1 MKREGRNKGSKGK
14 VGSGKSQVGTS
25 PFQLPPFPFSLP
37 ALLAVARGDEPA
49 DLVLAN
55 GHIINVFT
63 GQVQRA
69 NVAIKD
75 GRIAGVGP
83 EYTKALEC
91 YDLGGQY
98 ILPGFIDG
106 HIHIESSLLSMHEFA
121 RLALIHG
128 TTTVIA
134 DPHEIANVLGRAG
147 VKYMLKASDGVVL
160 DVLLMAPSC
169 VPSTSM
175 ETSGATISAKD
186 TAVLLKLPR
195 VIGLAEMM
203 NYPGAAFGD
212 KEVLAK
218 MQTAKDSGKP
228 IDGHAPGVVGQLLQ
242 AYIAAGVGSDH
253 ECIGPH
259 EALEKLGAGMRVM
272 VREGSAAKNMTGLL
286 PIVNDFNMRRC
297 CFVTDDKHPE
307 ELLHHGYL
315 DATLRKAVSQGMNPA
330 AAVQMVT
337 LNPAE
342 YFGLKDRGAIAPGYI
357 ADLAVVGELPRFNVR
372 MVFKNG
378 RPVAQDRKLLVKLPE
393 VKDKSVAGTVNIG
406 SLTAKSFVIKAQD
419 ELARV
424 IRIVPDQIITEKHV
438 LAPTVQKGLV
448 VADTERDILKLAVIE
463 RHKGSG
469 RIGLGLV
476 SGFSLK
482 KGALGTTVAHDSH
495 NIIIVG
501 TNDADMLRAA
511 KELKR
516 MGGGF
521 VAVANGKVAGAL
533 ALPIAG
539 LMSDRPAEEVAENLK
554 KLLDKAHVWGSRLAN
569 PFVTLSF
576 LALPVIPEL
585 KLTDRGLVDVSQ
597 FKVVPLF
604 E

>member
-1 MKREGRNKGSKGK
+1 MKAEHRKPKIE
-14 VGSGKSQVGTS
+14 
-25 PFQLPPFPFSLP
+25 

-55 GHIINVFT
+55 AQVVNVFT
-63 GQVQRA
+63 GHIAHA
-69 NVAIKD
+69 NVAVKD

-91 YDLGGQY
+91 YDLAGQY
-98 ILPGFIDG
+98 VLPGFIDG
-106 HIHIESSLLSMHEFA
+106 HIHIESSLLSMREFA

-128 TTTVIA
+128 TTTVVA
-134 DPHEIANVLGRAG
+134 DPHEIANVLGVPG
-147 VKYMLKASDGVVL
+147 VKYMLQASEGMPL
-160 DVLLMAPSC
+160 EVLLMAPSC

-175 ETSGATISAKD
+175 ETSGATVSARD
-186 TAVLLKLPR
+186 TADLLKLPR

-203 NYPGAAFGD
+203 NYPGVAFGD

-218 MQTAKDSGKP
+218 LAAAKDAGKP

-259 EALEKLGAGMRVM
+259 EAMEKLDAGMRVM

-286 PIVNDFNMRRC
+286 PVINDFCLRRC
-297 CFVTDDKHPE
+297 CLVTDDKHPE

-315 DATLRKAVSQGMNPA
+315 DDTLRKAVSQGMSPA

-342 YFGLKDRGAIAPGYI
+342 YFGLKDKGAVAPGYV
-357 ADLAVVGELPRFNVR
+357 ADLVVVGELPRFNVR
-372 MVFKNG
+372 MVLKNG
-378 RPVAQDRKLLVKLPE
+378 KPVVQDRKLLVKLPE
-393 VKDKSVAGTVNIG
+393 FKDRNVTGTVNIG
-406 SLTAKSFVIKAQD
+406 NLTAKSFAIAVQG
-419 ELARV
+419 ELARI
-424 IRIVPDQIITEKHV
+424 IRLVPDQIITEKHI
-438 LAPTVQKGLV
+438 LAPTVEKGLV
-448 VADTERDILKLAVIE
+448 VADTERDILKLAVVE
-463 RHKGSG
+463 RHRASG

-476 SGFSLK
+476 TGFGLK

-501 TNDADMLRAA
+501 TNDNDMLKAA

-516 MGGGF
+516 LGGGM
-521 VAVANGKVAGAL
+521 VAVAGGKVAASL
-533 ALPIAG
+533 PLPIAG
-539 LMSDRPAEEVAENLK
+539 LMSDRPAEEVAESLS
-554 KLLDKAHVWGSRLAN
+554 KLLAKAQVWGSRLAN
-569 PFVTLSF
+569 PFMALSF

-597 FKVVPLF
+597 FKTVSLF
-604 E
+604 ED

>member
-1 MKREGRNKGSKGK
+1 MKGK
-14 VGSGKSQVGTS
+14 GRKKSHKPGTG
-25 PFQLPPFPFSLP
+25 LP

-55 GHIINVFT
+55 GQVVNVFT
-63 GQVQRA
+63 GQVRGA
-69 NVAIKD
+69 NVAVKD

-83 EYTKALEC
+83 EYRKALEC
-91 YDLGGQY
+91 YDLAGQY
-98 ILPGFIDG
+98 VLPGFIDG
-106 HIHIESSLLSMHEFA
+106 HIHIESSLLPMREFA

-134 DPHEIANVLGRAG
+134 DPHEIANVLGVAG
-147 VKYMLKASDGVVL
+147 VKYLLKASEGL
-160 DVLLMAPSC
+160 PLEVLLMAPSC
-169 VPSTSM
+169 VPSTNM
-175 ETSGATISAKD
+175 ETSGAAVSAKD
-186 TAVLLKLPR
+186 TAGLLRLPR

-203 NYPGAAFGD
+203 NYPGVVHGD
-212 KEVLAK
+212 GEVLAK
-218 MQTAKDSGKP
+218 LLAAKDAGKP

-253 ECIGPH
+253 ESIGPH

-272 VREGSAAKNMTGLL
+272 VREGSAAKNLTGLL
-286 PIVNDFNMRRC
+286 PVVSDFNMRRC

-315 DATLRKAVSQGMNPA
+315 DATLRKAVAQGMRPA

-342 YFGLKDRGAIAPGYI
+342 YFGLKDKGAVAPGYA
-357 ADLAVVGELPRFNVR
+357 ADLVVVGDLARFNVR
-372 MVFKNG
+372 MVLKNG
-378 RPVAQDRKLLVKLPE
+378 RPVAQDRRLLAKLPDT
-393 VKDKSVAGTVNIG
+393 KDKGVTGTVNVG
-406 SLTAKSFVIKAQD
+406 SLTAKSFAIKVQG
-419 ELARV
+419 ELCRV

-438 LAPTVQKGLV
+438 LAPTVQKGMV
-448 VADTERDILKLAVIE
+448 VADTERDLLKLAVID
-463 RHKGSG
+463 RHRASG

-495 NIIIVG
+495 NIVIVG
-501 TNDADMLRAA
+501 TNDPDMLKAA

-521 VAVANGKVAGAL
+521 VAVAGGKVAAAL
-533 ALPIAG
+533 PLPIAG
-539 LMSDRPAEEVAENLK
+539 LMSDRPAEEVAEGLK

-585 KLTDRGLVDVSQ
+585 KLTDRGLVDVAQ
-597 FKVVPLF
+597 FKIVSLF

>member
-1 MKREGRNKGSKGK
+1 MKAERKRPRDMECRSKAPAFPAK
-14 VGSGKSQVGTS
+14 RQPCCRS
-25 PFQLPPFPFSLP
+25 PKIES
-37 ALLAVARGDEPA
+37 LLAVARGDEPA

-55 GHIINVFT
+55 GHVVNVFT
-63 GQVQRA
+63 GQIQHA
-69 NVAIKD
+69 NVAIKE

-83 EYTKALEC
+83 EYTKGLEC
-91 YDLGGQY
+91 YDLADQFV
-98 ILPGFIDG
+98 LPGFIDG
-106 HIHIESSLLSMHEFA
+106 HIHIESSLLSLHEFA

-128 TTTVIA
+128 TTTVVA
-134 DPHEIANVLGRAG
+134 DPHEIANVLGMAG
-147 VKYMLKASDGVVL
+147 VRYMLKASEGLQL
-160 DVLLMAPSC
+160 DVLVMAPSC
-169 VPSTSM
+169 VPSTNM
-175 ETSGATISAKD
+175 ETSGATISARD
-186 TAVLLKLPR
+186 TAALLKLPR

-203 NYPGAAFGD
+203 NYPGVAYAD

-218 MQTAKDSGKP
+218 LQAAKEAGKP

-286 PIVNDFNMRRC
+286 PIVNEFNARRC

-315 DATLRKAVSQGMNPA
+315 DATLRKAVSQGMSPA

-342 YFGLKDRGAIAPGYI
+342 YFGFKDRGAIAPGYA
-357 ADLAVVGELPRFNVR
+357 ADLVVVGELPRFNVR

-393 VKDKSVAGTVNIG
+393 LKDKSVTGTVNIG
-406 SLTAKSFVIKAQD
+406 SLTARSLAIKAQG
-419 ELARV
+419 ELARI
-424 IRIVPDQIITEKHV
+424 IRIVPDQIITEKHI
-438 LAPTVQKGLV
+438 LAPTMQKGLV

-476 SGFSLK
+476 SGFGLK

-495 NIIIVG
+495 NVIIVG
-501 TNDADMLRAA
+501 TNDADILKAA

-521 VAVANGKVAGAL
+521 VAVAGGKVAAAL

-539 LMSDRPAEEVAENLK
+539 LMSDRPAEEVAENLT

-597 FKVVPLF
+597 FKVVSLF
-604 E
+604 EG

>member
-1 MKREGRNKGSKGK
+1 MKVEGRR
-14 VGSGKSQVGTS
+14 KSHKPGAG
-25 PFQLPPFPFSLP
+25 LP

-55 GHIINVFT
+55 GHVVNVFT
-63 GQVQRA
+63 GQVRVA
-69 NVAIKD
+69 NVAVKD

-83 EYTKALEC
+83 EYRKATEC
-91 YDLGGQY
+91 YDLAGQY
-98 ILPGFIDG
+98 VLPGFIDG
-106 HIHIESSLLSMHEFA
+106 HIHIESSLLPMREFA
-121 RLALIHG
+121 RLALVHG

-134 DPHEIANVLGRAG
+134 DPHEIANVLGVAG
-147 VKYMLKASDGVVL
+147 VKYMLEASEGL
-160 DVLLMAPSC
+160 PLEVLLMAPSC
-169 VPSTSM
+169 VPSTNM

-186 TAVLLKLPR
+186 TAGLLKLPR

-203 NYPGAAFGD
+203 NYPGVVYGD
-212 KEVLAK
+212 GDVLAK
-218 MQTAKDSGKP
+218 LLAAKDAGKP

-253 ECIGPH
+253 ESIGPH

-286 PIVNDFNMRRC
+286 PVVSDFNMRRC

-315 DATLRKAVSQGMNPA
+315 DATLRKAVAQGMRPV

-342 YFGLKDRGAIAPGYI
+342 YFGLKDKGAVAPGYA
-357 ADLAVVGELPRFNVR
+357 ADLVVVGDLARFNVR
-372 MVFKNG
+372 MVLKNG
-378 RPVAQDRKLLVKLPE
+378 RPVAQDRTLLAKLLQT
-393 VKDKSVAGTVNIG
+393 KDKGVTGTVNVG
-406 SLTAKSFVIKAQD
+406 SLTAKSFAIKAQG
-419 ELARV
+419 ELCRV
-424 IRIVPDQIITEKHV
+424 IRIVPDQIITEQHV
-438 LAPTVQKGLV
+438 LAPTVEQGMV
-448 VADTERDILKLAVIE
+448 VADKERDLLKLAVIE
-463 RHKGSG
+463 RHRASG

-495 NIIIVG
+495 NIVIVG
-501 TNDADMLRAA
+501 TNDADMLKAA

-521 VAVANGKVAGAL
+521 VAVAGGKVAASL
-533 ALPIAG
+533 PLPIAG
-539 LMSDRPAEEVAENLK
+539 LMSDRPAEEVAENLTR
-554 KLLDKAHVWGSRLAN
+554 LLDKAHVWGSRLAN

-585 KLTDRGLVDVSQ
+585 KLTDKGLVDVAKFQIVS
-597 FKVVPLF
+597 LF

>member
-1 MKREGRNKGSKGK
+1 MKAESRKLRKSEARSSK
-14 VGSGKSQVGTS
+14 SEASIE
-25 PFQLPPFPFSLP
+25 SLV
-37 ALLAVARGDEPA
+37 AVARGDEPA
-49 DLVLAN
+49 DLLLAK
-55 GHIINVFT
+55 GQIVNVFT
-63 GQVQRA
+63 GHIRHA

-83 EYTKALEC
+83 EYTKALES
-91 YDLGGQY
+91 YDLAGQY

-128 TTTVIA
+128 TTTVVA
-134 DPHEIANVLGRAG
+134 DPHEIANVLGLAG
-147 VKYMLKASDGVVL
+147 VKYMLKASEGVLL
-160 DVLLMAPSC
+160 DVFFTAPSC

-175 ETSGATISAKD
+175 ETSGGAITAKEV
-186 TAVLLKLPR
+186 AALLGLPR

-203 NYPGAAFGD
+203 NYPGVVFGD
-212 KEVLAK
+212 KEV
-218 MQTAKDSGKP
+218 TAKLLAAREAGEP

-242 AYIAAGVGSDH
+242 AYIAAGVASDH
-253 ECIGPH
+253 ECVGPQ
-259 EALEKLGAGMRVM
+259 EALEKLTAGMRLM

-286 PIVNDFNMRRC
+286 PVVNDFNLRRC

-307 ELLHHGYL
+307 ELLHQGYL
-315 DATLRKAVSQGMNPA
+315 DATLRKAVAQGMNPA

-342 YFGLKDRGAIAPGYI
+342 YFGLKDRGAVAPGYA
-357 ADLAVVGELPRFNVR
+357 ADLVVVGELARFNVR
-372 MVFKNG
+372 MVLKSG
-378 RPVAQDRKLLVKLPE
+378 RPVAQDRKLLVRLPDIKGE
-393 VKDKSVAGTVNIG
+393 SVTGTVNVG
-406 SLTAKSFVIKAQD
+406 SLSAKSFAIKAQG
-419 ELARV
+419 ELCRV
-424 IRIVPDQIITEKHV
+424 IRIVPEQIITEKHV
-438 LAPTVQKGLV
+438 LAPTVQKGMV
-448 VADTERDILKLAVIE
+448 VADPQRDLLKLAVIE

-476 SGFSLK
+476 SGLGLK

-495 NIIIVG
+495 NMIIVG
-501 TNDADMLRAA
+501 TNDADMLKAA

-516 MGGGF
+516 LGGGF
-521 VAVANGKVAGAL
+521 VAVAGGKVAASL
-533 ALPIAG
+533 PLPIAG
-539 LMSDRPAEEVAENLK
+539 LMSDRPAEEVAENLG

-597 FKVVPLF
+597 FNVVPLF
-604 E
+604 ES

>member
-1 MKREGRNKGSKGK
+1 MKAEGGRKNQRGSAG
-14 VGSGKSQVGTS
+14 
-25 PFQLPPFPFSLP
+25 LP

-49 DLVLAN
+49 DLILAN
-55 GHIINVFT
+55 GQVVNVFT
-63 GQVQRA
+63 GQMSRA
-69 NVAIKD
+69 NVAVKD

-83 EYTKALEC
+83 EYQKALEVF
-91 YDLGGQY
+91 DLAGQY
-98 ILPGFIDG
+98 VLPGFIDG
-106 HIHIESSLLSMHEFA
+106 HIHVESSLLSMREFA

-128 TTTVIA
+128 TTTVVA
-134 DPHEIANVLGRAG
+134 DPHEIANVLGVAG
-147 VKYMLKASDGVVL
+147 VKYMLRASEGMPLEVL
-160 DVLLMAPSC
+160 IMAPSC
-169 VPSTSM
+169 VPATNM
-175 ETSGATISAKD
+175 ETSGACLSAKD
-186 TAVLLKLPR
+186 TAALLKLPR

-203 NYPGAAFGD
+203 NYPGVAFGD

-218 MQTAKDSGKP
+218 LLAAKDAGKP

-242 AYIAAGVGSDH
+242 AYVAAGVGSDH
-253 ECIGPH
+253 ECVGPH
-259 EALEKLGAGMRVM
+259 EALEKLAAGMRLM

-286 PIVNDFNMRRC
+286 PVVNDFNMRRC

-315 DATLRKAVSQGMNPA
+315 DATLRKAVAQGMNPA

-342 YFGLKDRGAIAPGYI
+342 FFGLKDKGAVAPGYV
-357 ADLAVVGELPRFNVR
+357 ADLVVVGDLPRFNVR
-372 MVFKNG
+372 MVLKNG
-378 RPVAQDRKLLVKLPE
+378 RPVAQDRKLLVKLPDF
-393 VKDKSVAGTVNIG
+393 KDKGVTGTVNIG
-406 SLTAKSFVIKAQD
+406 NLTAKSFAIKAQGD
-419 ELARV
+419 LCRV
-424 IRIVPDQIITEKHV
+424 IRLVPDQIITEKHV

-448 VADTERDILKLAVIE
+448 VADPERDILKLAVIE
-463 RHKGSG
+463 RHKASG

-476 SGFSLK
+476 SGFGLK

-501 TNDADMLRAA
+501 TNDADMLKAA

-516 MGGGF
+516 MGGGY
-521 VAVANGKVAGAL
+521 VAVAGGKVAASL
-533 ALPIAG
+533 PLPIAG
-539 LMSDRPAEEVAENLK
+539 LMSDRPAEEVAENLT

-585 KLTDRGLVDVSQ
+585 KLTDKGLFDVAS
-597 FKVVPLF
+597 FKVVSLF

>member
-1 MKREGRNKGSKGK
+1 MKADGK
-14 VGSGKSQVGTS
+14 RPGKPKVRSQKPEAS
-25 PFQLPPFPFSLP
+25 IES
-37 ALLAVARGDEPA
+37 LLAVARGEEPA
-49 DLVLAN
+49 DLLLAN
-55 GHIINVFT
+55 GYVVNVFT

-91 YDLGGQY
+91 YDLADQY

-128 TTTVIA
+128 TTTVVA
-134 DPHEIANVLGRAG
+134 DPHEIANVLGVAG
-147 VKYMLKASDGVVL
+147 VKYMLKAGEGVQL
-160 DVLLMAPSC
+160 DVLVMAPSC
-169 VPSTSM
+169 VPSTTM
-175 ETSGATISAKD
+175 ETSGATISARD
-186 TAVLLKLPR
+186 TAALLKLPR

-203 NYPGAAFGD
+203 NYPGVAFAD
-212 KEVLAK
+212 KEVMAK
-218 MQTAKDSGKP
+218 LRAAKEAGKP

-242 AYIAAGVGSDH
+242 AYVAAGVGSDH

-286 PIVNDFNMRRC
+286 PIVNEFNVRRC
-297 CFVTDDKHPE
+297 CLVTDDKHPE
-307 ELLHHGYL
+307 ELLHQGYL
-315 DATLRKAVSQGMNPA
+315 DASLRKAVSQGMSPA

-342 YFGLKDRGAIAPGYI
+342 YFGLKDRGAVAPGYV

-372 MVFKNG
+372 MVFKHG
-378 RPVAQDRKLLVKLPE
+378 RAVVQDRKLLVKLPE
-393 VKDKSVAGTVNIG
+393 IKDKSVTGTVNIG
-406 SLTAKSFVIKAQD
+406 SLTARSFAIKAQG
-419 ELARV
+419 ELVRV
-424 IRIVPDQIITEKHV
+424 IRIVPDQIITEKHI

-448 VADTERDILKLAVIE
+448 LADTERDILKLAVIE

-476 SGFSLK
+476 SGFGLK

-501 TNDADMLRAA
+501 TNDEDMFRAA

-516 MGGGF
+516 MGGGL
-521 VAVANGKVAGAL
+521 VAVAGGKVAAAL

-539 LMSDRPAEEVAENLK
+539 LMSDRPAEEVAENLT
-554 KLLDKAHVWGSRLAN
+554 KLLDKAHTWGSRLAN
-569 PFVTLSF
+569 PFMTLSF

-585 KLTDRGLVDVSQ
+585 KLTDRGLVDVTQ
-597 FKVVPLF
+597 FKIVSLF

>member
-1 MKREGRNKGSKGK
+1 MKAERRKLR
-14 VGSGKSQVGTS
+14 KSETRSAKPESNVES
-25 PFQLPPFPFSLP
+25 
-37 ALLAVARGDEPA
+37 LLAVARGEEPA
-49 DLVLAN
+49 DLILAN
-55 GHIINVFT
+55 GRVVNVFT
-63 GQVQRA
+63 GQTGRA

-75 GRIAGVGP
+75 GKIAGVGP
-83 EYTKALEC
+83 EYTKGLEC
-91 YDLGGQY
+91 YDLADQY

-106 HIHIESSLLSMHEFA
+106 HIHIESSLLSLHEFA

-128 TTTVIA
+128 TTTVVA
-134 DPHEIANVLGRAG
+134 DPHEIANVLGVAG
-147 VKYMLKASDGVVL
+147 VKYMLKASEGMPL

-169 VPSTSM
+169 VPATSM
-175 ETSGATISAKD
+175 ETSGACVSAKD
-186 TAVLLKLPR
+186 TAALLKLDR

-203 NYPGAAFGD
+203 NYPGVAFAD

-218 MQTAKDSGKP
+218 LLAAKEMGKP

-253 ECIGPH
+253 ECVGPH
-259 EALEKLGAGMRVM
+259 EAPEKLGSGMRVM
-272 VREGSAAKNMTGLL
+272 VREGSAARNLTGLL
-286 PIVNDFNMRRC
+286 PVVNDFNMRRC

-307 ELLHHGYL
+307 ELLRHGYL
-315 DATLRKAVSQGMNPA
+315 DATLRKAVSQGLSAA

-337 LNPAE
+337 LNAAE
-342 YFGLKDRGAIAPGYI
+342 CFGLKDRGAVAPGY
-357 ADLAVVGELPRFNVR
+357 AADVVVVGDLARFNVR
-372 MVFKNG
+372 MVLKNG
-378 RPVAQDRKLLVKLPE
+378 RPVAQDRKLLVKLP
-393 VKDKSVAGTVNIG
+393 VLKDKSVTGTVKIRN
-406 SLTAKSFVIKAQD
+406 LTARSFAIKAQGD
-419 ELARV
+419 LARV
-424 IRIVPDQIITEKHV
+424 IRLVPDQILTEKHTHAV
-438 LAPTVQKGLV
+438 AVQKGLV
-448 VADTERDILKLAVIE
+448 VVDTERDILKLAVIE
-463 RHKGSG
+463 RHKASG

-476 SGFSLK
+476 SGFGLK
-482 KGALGTTVAHDSH
+482 KGALATTVAHDSH

-501 TNDADMLRAA
+501 TNDADMLKAA

-516 MGGGF
+516 MGGGL
-521 VAVANGKVAGAL
+521 VAIAGGKVAAAL

-539 LMSDRPAEEVAENLK
+539 LMSDRPAEEVAENLT

-597 FKVVPLF
+597 FKTVSLF

>member
-1 MKREGRNKGSKGK
+1 MKAERRKLR
-14 VGSGKSQVGTS
+14 KSETRSAKPESNVES
-25 PFQLPPFPFSLP
+25 
-37 ALLAVARGDEPA
+37 LLAVARGEEPA
-49 DLVLAN
+49 DLILAN
-55 GHIINVFT
+55 GRVVNVFT
-63 GQVQRA
+63 GQTGRA

-75 GRIAGVGP
+75 GKIAGVGP
-83 EYTKALEC
+83 EYTKGLEC
-91 YDLGGQY
+91 YDLADQY

-106 HIHIESSLLSMHEFA
+106 HIHIESSLLSLHEFA

-128 TTTVIA
+128 TTTVVA
-134 DPHEIANVLGRAG
+134 DPHEIANVLGVAG
-147 VKYMLKASDGVVL
+147 VKYMLKASEGMPL

-169 VPSTSM
+169 VPATSM
-175 ETSGATISAKD
+175 ETSGACVSAKD
-186 TAVLLKLPR
+186 TAALLKLDR

-203 NYPGAAFGD
+203 NYPGVAFAD

-218 MQTAKDSGKP
+218 LLAAKEMGKP

-253 ECIGPH
+253 ECVGPH
-259 EALEKLGAGMRVM
+259 EALEKLGSGMRVM
-272 VREGSAAKNMTGLL
+272 VREGSAARNLTGLL
-286 PIVNDFNMRRC
+286 PVVNDFNMRRC

-307 ELLHHGYL
+307 ELLRHGYL
-315 DATLRKAVSQGMNPA
+315 DATLRKAVSQGLSAA

-337 LNPAE
+337 LNAAE
-342 YFGLKDRGAIAPGYI
+342 CFGLKDRGAVAPGY
-357 ADLAVVGELPRFNVR
+357 AADVVVVGDLARFNVR
-372 MVFKNG
+372 MVLKNG
-378 RPVAQDRKLLVKLPE
+378 RPVAQDRKLLVKLP
-393 VKDKSVAGTVNIG
+393 VLKDKSVTGTVKIRN
-406 SLTAKSFVIKAQD
+406 LTARSFAIKAQGD
-419 ELARV
+419 LARV
-424 IRIVPDQIITEKHV
+424 IRLVPDQILTEKHTHAV
-438 LAPTVQKGLV
+438 AVQKGLV
-448 VADTERDILKLAVIE
+448 VVDTERDILKLAVIE
-463 RHKGSG
+463 RHKASG

-476 SGFSLK
+476 SGFGLK
-482 KGALGTTVAHDSH
+482 KGALATTVAHDSH

-501 TNDADMLRAA
+501 TNDADMLKAA

-516 MGGGF
+516 MGGGL
-521 VAVANGKVAGAL
+521 VAIAGGKVAAAL

-539 LMSDRPAEEVAENLK
+539 LMSDRPAEEVAENLT

-597 FKVVPLF
+597 FKTVSLF

>member
-1 MKREGRNKGSKGK
+1 MRAERRKLRKSEARVSKPDSS
-14 VGSGKSQVGTS
+14 VES
-25 PFQLPPFPFSLP
+25 
-37 ALLAVARGDEPA
+37 LLAVARGDEPA

-55 GHIINVFT
+55 GQVVNVFT
-63 GQVQRA
+63 GQVVRA
-69 NVAIKD
+69 NVAVKD

-91 YDLGGQY
+91 YDLAGQY

-128 TTTVIA
+128 TTTVVA
-134 DPHEIANVLGRAG
+134 DPHEIANVLGVAG
-147 VKYMLKASDGVVL
+147 VKYMLKASEGMPL

-175 ETSGATISAKD
+175 ETAGACVSAKD
-186 TAVLLKLPR
+186 TAALLKLDR

-203 NYPGAAFGD
+203 NYPGVAFGD

-218 MQTAKDSGKP
+218 LLAAKDMGKP

-286 PIVNDFNMRRC
+286 PIVNDFNLRRC
-297 CFVTDDKHPE
+297 CLVTDDKHPD
-307 ELLHHGYL
+307 ELLHQGYL
-315 DATLRKAVSQGMNPA
+315 DATLRRAVSQGMSPA

-342 YFGLKDRGAIAPGYI
+342 CFGLKDRGAVAPGYV
-357 ADLAVVGELPRFNVR
+357 ADLVVVGELPRFNVR
-372 MVFKNG
+372 MVLKNG
-378 RPVAQDRKLLVKLPE
+378 RPVAQDRKLLVKLPDF
-393 VKDKSVAGTVNIG
+393 KDKAVTGTVNIG
-406 SLTAKSFVIKAQD
+406 SLTAKSFAIKAQG

-424 IRIVPDQIITEKHV
+424 IRLVPDQIITEKHV
-438 LAPTVQKGLV
+438 LAPTVQKGMV
-448 VADTERDILKLAVIE
+448 VADTDRDILKLAVIE

-476 SGFSLK
+476 SGFGLK

-501 TNDADMLRAA
+501 TNDADMLKAA

-521 VAVANGKVAGAL
+521 VAVAGGKVAASL

-539 LMSDRPAEEVAENLK
+539 LMSDRPAEEVAENLT
-554 KLLDKAHVWGSRLAN
+554 KLLDKTHVWGSRLAN

-585 KLTDRGLVDVSQ
+585 KLTDHGLVDVST

-604 E
+604 ES

>member
-1 MKREGRNKGSKGK
+1 MKAESREPR
-14 VGSGKSQVGTS
+14 KSEAGIES
-25 PFQLPPFPFSLP
+25 
-37 ALLAVARGDEPA
+37 LLAVARGEEPA

-55 GHIINVFT
+55 GQVVNVFT

-83 EYTKALEC
+83 EYAKAREC

-98 ILPGFIDG
+98 VLPGFIDG
-106 HIHIESSLLSMHEFA
+106 HIHIESSLLAMHEFA
-121 RLALIHG
+121 RLALVHG
-128 TTTVIA
+128 TTTVVA
-134 DPHEIANVLGRAG
+134 DPHEIANVLGVAG
-147 VKYMLKASDGVVL
+147 VKYMLRASEGVLL
-160 DVLLMAPSC
+160 DVMLMAPSC

-175 ETSGATISAKD
+175 ETSGATVSAKD
-186 TAVLLKLPR
+186 VAGLLKLPR

-203 NYPGAAFGD
+203 NFPGAAFGD
-212 KEVLAK
+212 SEVLAK
-218 MQTAKDSGKP
+218 LRAARDAGRP

-242 AYIAAGVGSDH
+242 AYIAAGIGSDH

-272 VREGSAAKNMTGLL
+272 VREGSAAKNLTGLL
-286 PIVNDFNMRRC
+286 PIVNDFNLRRC
-297 CFVTDDKHPE
+297 CFVTDDKHPD
-307 ELLHHGYL
+307 ELLHQGYL

-342 YFGLKDRGAIAPGYI
+342 YFGLKDRGAVAPGYV
-357 ADLAVVGELPRFNVR
+357 ADLTIVGELPRFNVR
-372 MVFKNG
+372 MVLKNG
-378 RPVAQDRKLLVKLPE
+378 KPVAQDRKLLVKLP
-393 VKDKSVAGTVNIG
+393 VFKDKSVTGTVKIA
-406 SLTAKSFVIKAQD
+406 SLTAKSFAIKAEG
-419 ELARV
+419 ELCRV
-424 IRIVPDQIITEKHV
+424 IRLVPDQIITEKHV
-438 LAPTVQKGLV
+438 LAPTVRKGMI
-448 VADTERDILKLAVIE
+448 VADVERDILKLAVVE
-463 RHKGSG
+463 RHRGSG

-476 SGFSLK
+476 SGFGLK

-501 TNDADMLRAA
+501 TNDEDMLRAA

-516 MGGGF
+516 LGGGM
-521 VAVANGKVAGAL
+521 VAVAGGKVSAAL
-533 ALPIAG
+533 PLPIAG
-539 LMSDRPAEEVAENLK
+539 LMSDQPAEEVADCLT
-554 KLLDKAHVWGSRLAN
+554 KLLDKAHVWGSRVAN

-597 FKVVPLF
+597 FKVVSLF

>member
-1 MKREGRNKGSKGK
+1 MKAEGRKKNPKT
-14 VGSGKSQVGTS
+14 GTG
-25 PFQLPPFPFSLP
+25 LP

-55 GHIINVFT
+55 GQVVNVFT

-91 YDLGGQY
+91 YDLAGQY

-128 TTTVIA
+128 TTTVVA
-134 DPHEIANVLGRAG
+134 DPHEIANVLGVAG
-147 VKYMLKASDGVVL
+147 VKYMLKASEGMPF
-160 DVLLMAPSC
+160 DVLIMAPSC
-169 VPSTSM
+169 VPSTNM
-175 ETSGATISAKD
+175 ETSGATISARD
-186 TAVLLKLPR
+186 TAGLLKLPR

-203 NYPGAAFGD
+203 NYPGVAFGD
-212 KEVLAK
+212 SEVLAK
-218 MQTAKDSGKP
+218 LMAAKAAGKP

-242 AYIAAGVGSDH
+242 AYVAAGVGSDH

-307 ELLHHGYL
+307 ELLHQGYL
-315 DATLRKAVSQGMNPA
+315 DAMLRKAVSQGMNPA

-342 YFGLKDRGAIAPGYI
+342 CFGLKDRGAVAPGYV
-357 ADLAVVGELPRFNVR
+357 ADLVVVGELPRFNVR
-372 MVFKNG
+372 MVLKYG
-378 RPVAQDRKLLVKLPE
+378 RPVAQDRKLLVKLPDLN
-393 VKDKSVAGTVNIG
+393 DKSVIGTVNIG
-406 SLTAKSFVIKAQD
+406 NLTAKSFAIKVQG
-419 ELARV
+419 ELCRV
-424 IRIVPDQIITEKHV
+424 IRLVPDQIITEKHV

-448 VADTERDILKLAVIE
+448 VADTDRDILKLAVIE
-463 RHKGSG
+463 RHRGSG

-476 SGFSLK
+476 SGFGLK

-501 TNDADMLRAA
+501 TNDADMLKAA

-516 MGGGF
+516 LGGGF
-521 VAVANGKVAGAL
+521 VAVAGGKVAAAL

-539 LMSDRPAEEVAENLK
+539 LMSNRPAEEVAENLT

-597 FKVVPLF
+597 FRTVSLF

>member
-1 MKREGRNKGSKGK
+1 MRAEGRRQK
-14 VGSGKSQVGTS
+14 KSETRS
-25 PFQLPPFPFSLP
+25 PKAEVKIES
-37 ALLAVARGDEPA
+37 LLAVARGDEPA
-49 DLVLAN
+49 DIVLSN
-55 GHIINVFT
+55 GHIVNVFT
-63 GQVQRA
+63 GQVQSA

-75 GRIAGVGP
+75 GRIAGVAP
-83 EYTKALEC
+83 EYTKACEC

-98 ILPGFIDG
+98 VLPGFIDG
-106 HIHIESSLLSMHEFA
+106 HIHIESSLLSVHEFA

-128 TTTVIA
+128 TTTVVA
-134 DPHEIANVLGRAG
+134 DPHEIANVLGPDG

-169 VPSTSM
+169 VPSTNM
-175 ETSGATISAKD
+175 ETSGAAVSAKD
-186 TAVLLKLPR
+186 TAALLRLPR

-218 MQTAKDSGKP
+218 LQAAKDAGKP

-242 AYIAAGVGSDH
+242 AYVAAGVGSDH

-259 EALEKLGAGMRVM
+259 EAQEKLGAGMRVM

-286 PIVNDFNMRRC
+286 PIVNDFNLRRC

-357 ADLAVVGELPRFNVR
+357 ADLTVVGELPRFNVR

-378 RPVAQDRKLLVKLPE
+378 RPVVQDRKLLVKLPGL
-393 VKDKSVAGTVNIG
+393 KDKSATGTVNIG
-406 SLTAKSFVIKAQD
+406 SLTAKSFVIKAQG

-438 LAPTVQKGLV
+438 LAPTVQKGSV
-448 VADTERDILKLAVIE
+448 VADTERDILKLAVVE

-476 SGFSLK
+476 SGFGLK

-501 TNDADMLRAA
+501 TNDADMLKAA

-521 VAVANGKVAGAL
+521 VAVANGKVAAEL

-539 LMSDRPAEEVAENLK
+539 LMSDRPAEEVADSLT
-554 KLLDKAHVWGSRLAN
+554 KLLDKTHVWGSRLAN

-585 KLTDRGLVDVSQ
+585 KLTDLGLVDVSQ
-597 FKVVPLF
+597 FKVVSLF

>member
-1 MKREGRNKGSKGK
+1 MKAGARK
-14 VGSGKSQVGTS
+14 KSHKADAG
-25 PFQLPPFPFSLP
+25 LP
-37 ALLAVARGDEPA
+37 ALLAVARGEEPA

-55 GHIINVFT
+55 GQVVNVFT
-63 GQVQRA
+63 GQVRRA
-69 NVAIKD
+69 NVAVKD
-75 GRIAGVGP
+75 GRIAGVGA

-91 YDLGGQY
+91 YDLAGQY

-106 HIHIESSLLSMHEFA
+106 HIHIESSLLPMHEFA

-128 TTTVIA
+128 TTTVVA
-134 DPHEIANVLGRAG
+134 DPHEIANVLGVAG
-147 VKYMLKASDGVVL
+147 VKYMLSVSQGL
-160 DVLLMAPSC
+160 PLEVLLMAPSC
-169 VPSTSM
+169 VPSTNM

-186 TAVLLKLPR
+186 TGDLLKLPR

-218 MQTAKDSGKP
+218 LQAAKDAGKP

-286 PIVNDFNMRRC
+286 PIVTDFNVRRC
-297 CFVTDDKHPE
+297 CLVTDDKHPE

-337 LNPAE
+337 LNAAE
-342 YFGLKDRGAIAPGYI
+342 CFGLKDKGAVAPGYV
-357 ADLAVVGELPRFNVR
+357 ADLVVVGELPRFNVR

-378 RPVAQDRKLLVKLPE
+378 RPVAQDRKLLVKLPS
-393 VKDKSVAGTVNIG
+393 VKDKKVTGTVNIG
-406 SLTAKSFVIKAQD
+406 NLTAKSFAIKAQG

-424 IRIVPDQIITEKHV
+424 IRVVPDQIITEKHI
-438 LAPTVQKGLV
+438 LAPTVLKGMV
-448 VADTERDILKLAVIE
+448 VADKERDLLKLAVIE

-476 SGFSLK
+476 SGFGLK

-495 NIIIVG
+495 NIIVVG
-501 TNDADMLRAA
+501 TNDADMLKAA

-521 VAVANGKVAGAL
+521 VAVAGGKVAAAL

-539 LMSDRPAEEVAENLK
+539 LMSDRPAEEVAESLT

-576 LALPVIPEL
+576 MALPVIPEL
-585 KLTDRGLVDVSQ
+585 KLTDKGLVDVAKFQIVS
-597 FKVVPLF
+597 LF